1 MEKNSLLFFSEKSSF
16 LGAGPKSSLIILWK
30 SVYISET
37 YIYSERGVFGA
48 SFYGKKSITFFP
60 KNRIFKGG
68 GVSLRSEPF
77 RTETDEKPESAVNL

>member
-30 SVYISET
+30 SDYISET
-37 YIYSERGVFGA
+37 YIYSERGVSGA
-48 SFYGKKSITFFP
+48 SFYGKKSINFFS

-68 GVSLRSEPF
+68 P
-77 RTETDEKPESAVNL
+77 P